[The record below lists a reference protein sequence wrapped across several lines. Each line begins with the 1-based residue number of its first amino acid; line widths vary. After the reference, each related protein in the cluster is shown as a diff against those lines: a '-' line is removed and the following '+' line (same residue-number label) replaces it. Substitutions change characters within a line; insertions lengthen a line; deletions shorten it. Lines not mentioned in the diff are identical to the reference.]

1 MREGANASLKVNT
14 VVLPSDNS
22 WVKLL
27 NDNVQRTYLMI
38 QNDQAAHSITIGFG
52 SDTVAPT
59 DGFRLAGSSQAGH
72 VDNMFTFQSAPIN
85 AVWSKVNDNQDHS
98 IKVVYDD

>member
-1 MREGANASLKVNT
+1 MREGFNASLKVSAFT
-14 VVLPSDNS
+14 LPSNQS

-27 NDNVQRTYLMI
+27 DDNVQRTYLMI

-52 SDTVAPT
+52 SNTVAPT
-59 DGFRLAGSSQAGH
+59 DGFNLAGSSQSGH

-85 AVWSKVNDNQDHS
+85 AVWAKVNDNQNHP
-98 IKVVYDD
+98 IKVLYDD

>member
-1 MREGANASLKVNT
+1 MREAPNATLKVDDVN
-14 VVLPSDNS
+14 LPSDQS

-27 NDNVQRTYLMI
+27 DDNVQRTYLMI

-52 SDTVAPT
+52 SNTVAPT
-59 DGFRLAGSSQAGH
+59 NGFHLAGSSQTGH
-72 VDNMFTFQSAPIN
+72 VDNMFIFGSAPIN
-85 AVWSKVNDNQDHS
+85 AVWAKVNDNQSHA

>member
-1 MREGANASLKVNT
+1 MREAPNASLLVSEFT
-14 VVLPSDNS
+14 LPSDQS

-52 SDTVAPT
+52 SNTVAPT
-59 DGFRLAGSSQAGH
+59 IGFNLAGSTQAGH
-72 VDNMFTFQSAPIN
+72 IDNIFVFGSAPIN
-85 AVWSKVNDNQDHS
+85 AVWAKVNDNQNHP
-98 IKVVYDD
+98 IKVVHDD

>member
-1 MREGANASLKVNT
+1 MREGPNATLKVNT
-14 VVLPSDNS
+14 VTLPSDQS

-52 SDTVAPT
+52 SNTIAPT
-59 DGFRLAGSSQAGH
+59 EGFHLAGASQAGH
-72 VDNMFTFQSAPIN
+72 VDNMFVFASAPIN
-85 AVWSKVNDNQDHS
+85 AVWAKVNDNQNHS
-98 IKVVYDD
+98 IKVVHDD

>member
-1 MREGANASLKVNT
+1 MREGPNASLKVDD
-14 VVLPSDNS
+14 VSLPSDQS

-27 NDNVQRTYLMI
+27 DENVQRTYLMI

-52 SDTVAPT
+52 SNTVAPT
-59 DGFRLAGSSQAGH
+59 NGFHLAGSSQTGH
-72 VDNMFTFQSAPIN
+72 VDNMFIFGSAPIN
-85 AVWSKVNDNQDHS
+85 AVWAKVNDNQTHA

>member
-1 MREGANASLKVNT
+1 MREGPNASLKVDD
-14 VVLPSDNS
+14 VSLPSDQS

-27 NDNVQRTYLMI
+27 DDNVQRTYLMI

-52 SDTVAPT
+52 SNTVAPT
-59 DGFRLAGSSQAGH
+59 NGFHLAGSSQTGH
-72 VDNMFTFQSAPIN
+72 VDNMFIFGSAPIN
-85 AVWSKVNDNQDHS
+85 AVWAKVNDNQIHA